1 MKRVTLWYIP
11 IPLGLLTICQ
21 KQTWLMRQIML
32 AAYHGHAPLVKLL
45 LKFGSNPDI
54 LNDRQQ
60 SPLAGAIFKGEKEV
74 VEALLD
80 GGADP
85 AVGEPSAR
93 DAVRIFRQEAVWGER
108 LGLTQEE

>member
-1 MKRVTLWYIP
+1 
-11 IPLGLLTICQ
+11 
-21 KQTWLMRQIML
+21 ML
-32 AAYHGHAPLVKLL
+32 AAYHGHAPLVRLL
-45 LKFGSNPDI
+45 LSYNANPDI

-60 SPLAGAIFKGEKEV
+60 SPLAGAIFKGEKDV
-74 VEALLD
+74 VEALLA

-108 LGLTQEE
+108 VGMSTGDGAMTGGAVGGRGQGQGEGKD